1 MTVGTLYQFKPP
13 IAVNVGAIL
22 TKAALAIR
30 LGRSIG
36 WVACVSKRGRV
47 SGKTDLGFETWE
59 AGYYRGGRLSGYTL
73 LTLLTDEQTK
83 GAQICAG

>member
-1 MTVGTLYQFKPP
+1 MTQP
-13 IAVNVGAIL
+13 IAINVGAIL

-36 WVACVSKRGRV
+36 WVSCVSKKGRV

-73 LTLLTDEQTK
+73 LTLQDPADETK